1 MCVMSGANEERP
13 LRADAA
19 RNRAKILDAAA
30 RVFAERG
37 LDATLDDIAEVA
49 DVGVAT
55 VYRRFPDKDA
65 LVVAL
70 FEDAIDD
77 IAALA
82 RSAGEFENSW
92 EGFVWFLEEVLQ
104 RQCDNRGLRDVFVGS
119 PYAQE
124 KISAAKHRV
133 GPAFSALVARAQ
145 RDGYL
150 RGDVGESDILVLEMM
165 ISSLGSGTTSDD
177 AALWRRYLAIALDG
191 LVATRS
197 HTRDL
202 PAEAPSDA
210 VLSALHHS
218 RHRSH
223 AKSDVG
229 PER

>member
-1 MCVMSGANEERP
+1 MCVTSDAHELERP

-19 RNRAKILDAAA
+19 RNRTKILDAAA

-37 LDATLDDIAEVA
+37 LEATLDDIAEVA

-82 RSAGEFENSW
+82 RRAGEFENSW
-92 EGFVWFLEEVLQ
+92 DGFVWFLEEVLQ

-119 PYAQE
+119 AYARE
-124 KISAAKHRV
+124 KIDAAKHRI
-133 GPAFSALVARAQ
+133 GPAFSALVVRAQ

-150 RGDVGESDILVLEMM
+150 RADVGESDILVLEMM
-165 ISSLGSGTTSDD
+165 ISSLGGTSRGDD

-191 LVATRS
+191 LVVKREG
-197 HTRDL
+197 TRDL
-202 PAEAPSDA
+202 PAKAPDPEL
-210 VLSALHHS
+210 LSALHHS
-218 RHRSH
+218 RSAHRAH
-223 AKSDVG
+223 LKTD
-229 PER
+229 

>member
-1 MCVMSGANEERP
+1 MGPMSSANEARP

-30 RVFAERG
+30 RVFAQRG

-77 IAALA
+77 IAELA
-82 RSAGEFENSW
+82 RRAGEFEDSW
-92 EGFVWFLEEVLQ
+92 DGLVWFLEEALQ

-165 ISSLGSGTTSDD
+165 ISSLGDASNDD
-177 AALWRRYLAIALDG
+177 TALWRRYLAIILDG
-191 LVATRS
+191 LVVTRT
-197 HTRDL
+197 HPRVL
-202 PAEAPSDA
+202 PAAAPSDE
-210 VLSALHHS
+210 VLAALHHS
-218 RHRSH
+218 RTSH
-223 AKSDVG
+223 ARDARAK
-229 PER
+229 

>member
-1 MCVMSGANEERP
+1 MGAMGDASELERP

-19 RNRAKILDAAA
+19 RNRAKILEAAA

-37 LDATLDDIAEVA
+37 LDATLDDIAEAA

-65 LVVAL
+65 LVAAL

-82 RSAGEFENSW
+82 RRALERENSW
-92 EGFVWFLEEVLQ
+92 DGFVWFLEEALE
-104 RQCDNRGLRDVFVGS
+104 RQCDNRGLRDAFVGS

-133 GPAFSALVARAQ
+133 GPAFSALVLRAQ
-145 RDGYL
+145 DDGYL
-150 RGDVGESDILVLEMM
+150 RSDVTETDILVLEMM
-165 ISSLGSGTTSDD
+165 ISSLGAGVTTDET
-177 AALWRRYLAIALDG
+177 ALWRRYLALALDG
-191 LVATRS
+191 LVATRT

-202 PAEAPSDA
+202 PAHAPDVA

-218 RHRSH
+218 RAHRSH
-223 AKSDVG
+223 TKPD
-229 PER
+229 